1 MIRSISFELMKNV
14 QGPVF
19 SKPWTFYLVSLL
31 CYFNGTNNWWW
42 NNSKWNYDSSFLVL
56 VRHLYGFSRKSCQ
69 FLWSVVAL
77 KTAVPTH
84 FSSGWGSQRRQAG
97 LIRYITISYISTHMM
112 LLYFFGKCLIVTTWN
127 CLRGTPG
134 GIPLSQQSEAADFW
148 DAQKTYQRTGAQKTG
163 QRQQIWQRV
172 PNVTWGNWLSFFS
185 MNLTWGIPL
194 FEGNTDEK
202 NRDQTPLQFHHSLT
216 RILLNDIV

>member
-1 MIRSISFELMKNV
+1 MIRPISFELMKNV

-97 LIRYITISYISTHMM
+97 LIRYITISLHQHTHDASISS
-112 LLYFFGKCLIVTTWN
+112 KCLIVTTWN
-127 CLRGTPG
+127 CLRGT
-134 GIPLSQQSEAADFW
+134 LRWNTTQSAVWGCRLLGCTKDLPANRSTKDRS
-148 DAQKTYQRTGAQKTG
+148 KTTDLA
-163 QRQQIWQRV
+163 
-172 PNVTWGNWLSFFS
+172 
-185 MNLTWGIPL
+185 
-194 FEGNTDEK
+194 EGT
-202 NRDQTPLQFHHSLT
+202 
-216 RILLNDIV
+216 